1 MGLVALLL
9 PVCFICL
16 LVIILNLFTN
26 TANNNLKLGWKQR
39 LWIVLNLLMW
49 AYEFFFMVVVCEGV
63 GNLRVDWEIYSISSC
78 LRAL

>member
-1 MGLVALLL
+1 MGLVALLS

-26 TANNNLKLGWKQR
+26 TTTNNNLKLGWKQR

-49 AYEFFFMVVVCEGV
+49 AYELLFTIAICDGVEGLNV
-63 GNLRVDWEIYSISSC
+63 HFGSGLGD
-78 LRAL
+78 